1 MATQPSES
9 TTDCSLWRQ
18 CLGGLLLLAGTDD
31 VLSRRPAI
39 LRRGWL
45 WLLVTSL
52 LWGLACIGLWELG
65 ELAVHRSTS
74 LPLIPALLV
83 LAGSVLLYGRGLD
96 ELSSLGGPAGLRAST
111 LNTLI
116 LLLWGAMLLEGL
128 RYTYDG
134 TILPVYIRWLRPP
147 PWQRALL
154 LAPVWGGWS
163 MLLALQFNRVA
174 ERTEPFIAQ
183 LKAGCGPATAAFSM
197 ALPLAGSLWYFNYLS
212 WWQFTIPL
220 VAILVAGLA
229 GRWLCQA
236 AGGLRRRPLLAL
248 NVLTQLAFLAAYLVN
263 RR

>member
-1 MATQPSES
+1 
-9 TTDCSLWRQ
+9 LWRQ
-18 CLGGLLLLAGTDD
+18 CLGGLLLLAGTSRA
-31 VLSRRPAI
+31 LERRPEV

-45 WLLVTSL
+45 SLLATSI

-83 LAGSVLLYGRGLD
+83 LGGSVLLYGRGLD
-96 ELSSLGGPAGLRAST
+96 ELSRVGVPAGLRAST
-111 LNTLI
+111 LSTLI
-116 LLLWGAMLLEGL
+116 LLLWTAMLLEGL

-134 TILPVYIRWLRPP
+134 SILPVYVRWLRPL

-154 LAPVWGGWS
+154 LAPLWGGWA
-163 MLLALQFNRVA
+163 MLLALQFNRVTD
-174 ERTEPFIAQ
+174 RTEACIAQ
-183 LKAGCGPATAAFSM
+183 LKAGCGPATAAFTM

-220 VAILVAGLA
+220 VAILVAALA

-236 AGGLRRRPLLAL
+236 SGGLSRRPLLAL